1 MEKAVYDGLESM
13 NLTGNDGIYFW
24 LGLYQDENDPEYAE
38 PGNASQNWGG
48 WKWVNGTK
56 LKDGYINFYGM
67 DNDNP
72 IEPNDCCS
80 NNIDGQENY
89 GQFEFGN
96 NGIEWNDIPVDDVGG
111 NSWPLFEYTLSLI
124 HI

>member
-56 LKDGYINFYGM
+56 LKDGYINFYVDMAANDTMRFYLGAASLHAAEYSHFGGM
-67 DNDNP
+67 L
-72 IEPNDCCS
+72 
-80 NNIDGQENY
+80 
-89 GQFEFGN
+89 
-96 NGIEWNDIPVDDVGG
+96 VG
-111 NSWPLFEYTLSLI
+111 
-124 HI
+124 